1 MNLAVNWSS
10 DVKII
15 CAMLAFYLQKQVP
28 WQYFERVLFITL
40 RNILFFSRT
49 SDDLHT
55 DVESSRRIEYDGLR
69 QVIFF
74 EIGDRTHLSMELE
87 EQKKLSV
94 PY

>member
-1 MNLAVNWSS
+1 MNFVG
-10 DVKII
+10 
-15 CAMLAFYLQKQVP
+15 
-28 WQYFERVLFITL
+28 
-40 RNILFFSRT
+40 NILRESCSSHRGMFYCKWYQIFENVFFSRT

-74 EIGDRTHLSMELE
+74 EIGDQTHLSMEME
-87 EQKKLSV
+87 EPKKLSV